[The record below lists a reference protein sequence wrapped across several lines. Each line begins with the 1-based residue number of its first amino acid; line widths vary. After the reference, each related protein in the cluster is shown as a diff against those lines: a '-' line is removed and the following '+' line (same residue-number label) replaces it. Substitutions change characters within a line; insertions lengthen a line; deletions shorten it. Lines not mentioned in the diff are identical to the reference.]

1 MGEPATSRILVD
13 DEGPGTFIALLLGCG
28 LALAG
33 ATARCGDR
41 DCGRELLRALGICLL
56 LCVVFFPY
64 RFYADYDAGTR
75 MVVLYRR
82 VFGLRWVWRRRAA
95 QGAFWVFLD
104 PEVDGGP
111 MVSLHLGQDA
121 GAGSLL
127 LATQPKR
134 FAGFEAAARALAA
147 ATGLPAWREG
157 YAVTDGTCVP
167 AAGIR
172 ERLAPPASDGAPGTG
187 PSAT

>member
-1 MGEPATSRILVD
+1 MGEPATSRILVNND
-13 DEGPGTFIALLLGCG
+13 GPWHIIAALVAFG
-28 LALAG
+28 LSLVG
-33 ATARCGDR
+33 VISRCGGSN
-41 DCGRELLRALGICLL
+41 CGGELLWLFGLSLVTCGIL
-56 LCVVFFPY
+56 FPY
-64 RFYADYDAGTR
+64 RFYAEYDAGTR
-75 MVVLYRR
+75 TVILYRR
-82 VFGLRWVWRRRAA
+82 FFGLRWVWRRRAA

-172 ERLAPPASDGAPGTG
+172 EMLAPAASDGAPGR
-187 PSAT
+187 